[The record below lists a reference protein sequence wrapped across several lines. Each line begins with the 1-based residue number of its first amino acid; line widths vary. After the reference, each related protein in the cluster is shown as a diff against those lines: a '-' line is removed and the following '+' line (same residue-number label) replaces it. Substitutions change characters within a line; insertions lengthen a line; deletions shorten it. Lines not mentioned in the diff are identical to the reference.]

1 MRRPQSPGMDQDES
15 NRMRELAKQKEKERI
30 QKEADLK
37 RIRDEKK
44 EKMDEKL
51 KSALKKRNQKG
62 IWEQYSYHIIFGIL
76 GLLVLFA
83 IFGKTPSETRRP
95 SEIPVIEEEFI
106 AKINSLKRPYTLDA
120 NTFFEGWTLQDV
132 KGILKNGFTK
142 KKSVPRCN
150 VAKNE
155 LALDKYNFAELHPNC
170 ATEVQNQGNC
180 SSSFAFAAV
189 GMFNDRTCLSNN
201 DVKTFRAS
209 AQHPLACD
217 KASSKGCQGGYL
229 LGALDLGRVAGFVD
243 TDCYK
248 YNPEKADDCELDS
261 ISNCKRNFVTDYCVL
276 EGVSEIKNQISSQG
290 PVASLIAVTREFLLY
305 RDGIYDETL
314 SDYKLEGTQAVK
326 IVGWGADD
334 EGQEYWIIENSWGTS
349 WGQDGFAHVKMNSH
363 DSMLD
368 KFAVGC
374 ITNAQKKTENPNQP
388 E

>member
-1 MRRPQSPGMDQDES
+1 MKRNQGPSPDQEEA
-15 NRMRELAKQKEKERI
+15 NRQRELNRQREKERL
-30 QKEADLK
+30 QKETELK

-44 EKMDEKL
+44 EKIGEKA
-51 KSALKKRNQKG
+51 KIALKKRNQKG
-62 IWEQYSYHIIFGIL
+62 LWEQYQYHIIFGIL
-76 GLLVLFA
+76 GALVLFV
-83 IFGKTPSETRRP
+83 IFAKAPAESRKP
-95 SEIPVIEEEFI
+95 HEIQVIEEDFI
-106 AKINSLKRPYTLDA
+106 GKINSQKRPYSIDA
-120 NTFFEGWTLQDV
+120 NTFFEGWNLQDV

-170 ATEVQNQGNC
+170 ASDVQNQGNC

-189 GMFNDRTCLSNN
+189 GMFNDRTCLANN

-209 AQHPLACD
+209 PQHPLACD

-243 TDCYK
+243 SDCYP
-248 YNPEKADDCELDS
+248 YDPEKADDCETDL
-261 ISNCKRNFVTDYCVL
+261 ISKCKRNFVTDYCVL
-276 EGVSEIKNQISSQG
+276 EGVSEIKSQISAQG
-290 PVASLIAVTREFLLY
+290 PVAALMTVTREFLLY
-305 RDGIYDETL
+305 RDGIYDESF

-334 EGQEYWIIENSWGTS
+334 EGQEYWIIENSWGAS
-349 WGQDGFAHVKMNSH
+349 WGQDGFAHIKMNVI
-363 DSMLD
+363 DSSLD

-374 ITNAQKKTENPNQP
+374 TTNAQRQTEQP
-388 E
+388 SQ